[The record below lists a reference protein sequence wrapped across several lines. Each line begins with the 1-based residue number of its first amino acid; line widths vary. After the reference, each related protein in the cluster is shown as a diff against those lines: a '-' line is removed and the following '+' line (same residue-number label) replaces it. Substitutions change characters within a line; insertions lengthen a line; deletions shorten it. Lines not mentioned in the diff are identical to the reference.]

1 MSLVPLAPVATG
13 SCLGVLSAEWGW
25 GFQWGV
31 VVVLGALFFLRKRNW
46 MLAAG
51 LGGWILLWGVH
62 QERIETQIKGE
73 AWFHSN
79 GRTDVETEAVVVRL
93 RDRSSF
99 LPRGVLR
106 VTKSEGNPK
115 CLRGCLVA
123 VDDLPD
129 DASPGEQLLLQGRTY
144 FPAAPRN
151 PAEFDRGRWLR
162 SHGLSGEI
170 RLESHRVLSGWEF
183 SLSLHR
189 MAWLLRM
196 KLRSRIVAGLQ
207 EESAGATLIRGLVL
221 GERSGGG
228 EYYDAFRK
236 SGTMHIFAV
245 SGLHVGLVGALA
257 WILVRISRVSRRWG
271 LLVVVGIIW
280 IYALVTGLN
289 PPALRAAFMA
299 SVFLAGFFIK
309 RKPSLGNSLLASLP
323 AVLLLDSYQLGQVGF
338 QLSYVVV
345 GMIILIAPPLARLLQ
360 PLGEGDPFV
369 PPRLH
374 TSWQRGNLMV
384 RRYIVGLFVVSLSA
398 WIGSTPLIWYHFGII
413 TPASVVASV
422 ILVPLVFVILSIA
435 FAGSLLGL
443 FWEPLQAGSNQ
454 VNAFLAE
461 TTYFLAEKVASFP
474 GSHFELEKAGGWSA
488 DILIFDLR
496 DGDAAIY
503 VEAGDGVLID
513 GGAPDQ
519 FRKLVKPALERA
531 GVVPLSMIL
540 THPEKG
546 HAGGLVSA
554 LERYS
559 PRRILLPVASASS
572 PAFKQLILSAGEQ
585 GSELHLGKQ
594 GARYPLGDGAEIEI
608 LRVASEETGSR
619 ADDRCMVM
627 RLHWRGW
634 RILITGDAGFDTEQ
648 EILRS
653 GGDLGCDLWVMGR
666 HRSDH
671 TGTMGFLKAVDP
683 SVIIAEEDRYPA
695 AEKVPERWVKTVEQS
710 GVQLWRQGETGAV
723 TIKLSEQ
730 ELELRSIRMPDKKLI
745 LRK

>member
-1 MSLVPLAPVATG
+1 
-13 SCLGVLSAEWGW
+13 
-25 GFQWGV
+25 
-31 VVVLGALFFLRKRNW
+31 
-46 MLAAG
+46 
-51 LGGWILLWGVH
+51 
-62 QERIETQIKGE
+62 
-73 AWFHSN
+73 
-79 GRTDVETEAVVVRL
+79 
-93 RDRSSF
+93 
-99 LPRGVLR
+99 
-106 VTKSEGNPK
+106 
-115 CLRGCLVA
+115 
-123 VDDLPD
+123 
-129 DASPGEQLLLQGRTY
+129 
-144 FPAAPRN
+144 
-151 PAEFDRGRWLR
+151 
-162 SHGLSGEI
+162 
-170 RLESHRVLSGWEF
+170 
-183 SLSLHR
+183 
-189 MAWLLRM
+189 
-196 KLRSRIVAGLQ
+196 
-207 EESAGATLIRGLVL
+207 
-221 GERSGGG
+221 
-228 EYYDAFRK
+228 
-236 SGTMHIFAV
+236 
-245 SGLHVGLVGALA
+245 
-257 WILVRISRVSRRWG
+257 
-271 LLVVVGIIW
+271 
-280 IYALVTGLN
+280 
-289 PPALRAAFMA
+289 
-299 SVFLAGFFIK
+299 
-309 RKPSLGNSLLASLP
+309 
-323 AVLLLDSYQLGQVGF
+323 
-338 QLSYVVV
+338 
-345 GMIILIAPPLARLLQ
+345 
-360 PLGEGDPFV
+360 
-369 PPRLH
+369 
-374 TSWQRGNLMV
+374 MV
-384 RRYIVGLFVVSLSA
+384 RRYVVGLFVVSLSA
-398 WIGSTPLIWYHFGII
+398 WIGSMPLIWYHFGII

-461 TTYFLAEKVASFP
+461 TTYSLAEKVASFP

-710 GVQLWRQGETGAV
+710 GIQLWRQGETGAV